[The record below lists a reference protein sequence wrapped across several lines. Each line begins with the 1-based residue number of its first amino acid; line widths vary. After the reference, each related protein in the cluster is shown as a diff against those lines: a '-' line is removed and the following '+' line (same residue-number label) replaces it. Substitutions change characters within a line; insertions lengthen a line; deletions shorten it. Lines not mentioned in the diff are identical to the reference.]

1 MVAALGVMLVAGV
14 LALADSERGIP
25 RWIALERDLAEVRTR
40 IADLED
46 VRASRE
52 AEKLAL
58 RDDDLAIEAAIRKD
72 LHRARPGELIVR
84 LR

>member
-1 MVAALGVMLVAGV
+1 
-14 LALADSERGIP
+14 
-25 RWIALERDLAEVRTR
+25 
-40 IADLED
+40 

-52 AEKLAL
+52 AEKQAL

>member
-1 MVAALGVMLVAGV
+1 MLAAGV
-14 LALADSERGIP
+14 LALADGEQGIP
-25 RWIALERDLAEVRTR
+25 RWISLDRDLAEVRGR
-40 IADLED
+40 IADLES

-52 AEKLAL
+52 AEKKGL
-58 RDDDLAIEAAIRKD
+58 RDDPLAIEAAIRKD